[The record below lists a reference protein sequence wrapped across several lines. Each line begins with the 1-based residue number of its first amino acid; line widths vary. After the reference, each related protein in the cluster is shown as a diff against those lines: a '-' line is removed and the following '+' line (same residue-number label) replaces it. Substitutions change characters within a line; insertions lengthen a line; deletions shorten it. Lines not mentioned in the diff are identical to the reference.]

1 VVLSL
6 FVVSFPVGGVLP
18 ADVGAGVS
26 TLPRMIGKPSLPLPI
41 TTTFE
46 FVDWES

>member
-6 FVVSFPVGGVLP
+6 FVVSLGGVL
-18 ADVGAGVS
+18 AAGGVS

-46 FVDWES
+46 FGDCES